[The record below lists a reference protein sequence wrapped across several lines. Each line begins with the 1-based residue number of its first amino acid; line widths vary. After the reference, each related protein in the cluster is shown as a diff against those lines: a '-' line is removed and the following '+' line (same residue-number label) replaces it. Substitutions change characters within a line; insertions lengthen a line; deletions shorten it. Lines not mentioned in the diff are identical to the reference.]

1 MKTKVTGEIV
11 NHNRTEIKT
20 RTEIKQELRKAMKKL
35 ILIAMFPIL
44 FSINGFGAKAAKREV
59 RPAILPAQ
67 TEEVKQERNH
77 HSECPFLGKPFS
89 KKQVSYRSVVENEFY
104 EVDLGDDMYAIY
116 KKGVMDKEG
125 ISDETPV
132 EIVVVPIVGR

>member
-1 MKTKVTGEIV
+1 MNMKTK
-11 NHNRTEIKT
+11 
-20 RTEIKQELRKAMKKL
+20 KL
-35 ILIAMFPIL
+35 LTLIFFSIL
-44 FSINGFGAKAAKREV
+44 FWGIWGVGAKAAKKEIK
-59 RPAILPAQ
+59 PELIPAQ
-67 TEEVKQERNH
+67 TEEVKQEQERDH
-77 HSECPFLGKPFS
+77 YRECPFLGKPFS